1 MKYHWIT
8 VMQDTE
14 HPGITP
20 GCFFPCFLPENPSG
34 VHFVHP
40 CTPHDI
46 INEKMMPPSGRAHP
60 QVYFVSNFGVN
71 RTNSSQDTAI
81 FVSPLS

>member
-8 VMQDTE
+8 VMQDTG

-20 GCFFPCFLPENPSG
+20 GCIFPCFLPENPSW

-40 CTPHDI
+40 YAPHDVI
-46 INEKMMPPSGRAHP
+46 VVKTMPPSGRAHP
-60 QVYFVSNFGVN
+60 HV
-71 RTNSSQDTAI
+71 DT
-81 FVSPLS
+81 VQG